1 MSPNA
6 RTDDG
11 LLEVAIYPSRNR
23 FLMLTQLFPK
33 IPSGAEVEEPDVA
46 YFRTARVEVDSDPPS
61 IVELDGDLFGETPA
75 TFAVVPDAVKVL
87 CLGRGT

>member
-1 MSPNA
+1 MSPGA

-11 LLEVAIYPSRNR
+11 LLDVTIYPNRPR

-33 IPSGAEVEEPDVA
+33 IPSGAQVDEPDVA

-61 IVELDGDLFGETPA
+61 IVEVDGDLFGTTPA
-75 TFAVVPDAVKVL
+75 SFTVVPTAVTVL
-87 CLGRGT
+87 CPT